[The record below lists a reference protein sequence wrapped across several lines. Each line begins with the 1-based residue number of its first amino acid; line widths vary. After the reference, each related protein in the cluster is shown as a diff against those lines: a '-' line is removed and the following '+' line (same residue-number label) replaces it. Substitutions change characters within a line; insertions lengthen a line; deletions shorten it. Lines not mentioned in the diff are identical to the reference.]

1 MKVSYNLLP
10 DYVNVARNIAETL
23 NSRNWR
29 VGEYF
34 YFEFNIIG
42 SETQFDRSVAIIHY
56 CNNNINRFTVHAVTL
71 EELHGLL
78 EYNEQLRTW
87 YTLKSKLN
95 AFCVELERKLKVTKE
110 RDKQ

>member
-10 DYVNVARNIAETL
+10 DYVNVALNITETL
-23 NSRNWR
+23 NLRNWR
-29 VGEYF
+29 MGEYF

-42 SETQFDRSVAIIHY
+42 TETRFDRSPVIFHY
-56 CNNNINRFTVHAVTL
+56 CNNNINRFTVYAVTL

-87 YTLKSKLN
+87 YTLKSKLS
-95 AFCVELERKLKVTKE
+95 AFCVEVERKLNVTKKGQ
-110 RDKQ
+110 KQ

>member
-1 MKVSYNLLP
+1 MKASYDLLQ
-10 DYVNVARNIAETL
+10 DYVNVARNITETL
-23 NSRNWR
+23 TSRNWR
-29 VGEYF
+29 MGEYF

-42 SETQFDRSVAIIHY
+42 SEIQFDRSVAIIHY
-56 CNNNINRFTVHAVTL
+56 CNNNINRFTVYAVTL

-95 AFCVELERKLKVTKE
+95 AFCVELERKLNVTKE
-110 RDKQ
+110 REKQ